1 MEMPA
6 AFTVATEHEEMEHL
20 ASHAE
25 HQNHGLFGHILGNV
39 KEITEDAMDPKK
51 LADLT
56 RLLRLGT
63 KIALMMQWAA
73 LALTLVSAGFHL
85 YGYYHL
91 KKAEG
96 LVEAVRRQQDRQDEE
111 RG

>member
-1 MEMPA
+1 
-6 AFTVATEHEEMEHL
+6 MEHL